1 MAKIDSLKK
10 QKLELYLNKTIVT
23 IASFII
29 LFALGGLDSTSAYG
43 PNSPEC
49 FEVPELEGCPDFFN
63 QPFDRMFDPYNAV
76 FEDFTF
82 VIVWAIIIGI
92 LWLRVS
98 NTMMVSVIG
107 VVLAALFTRPDAS
120 GNLTGFSESAQ
131 AVGWGLLILAV
142 IVAIYQI
149 LTVRIHFPTN

>member
-1 MAKIDSLKK
+1 MTKNSRLKK
-10 QKLELYLNKTIVT
+10 QKLELYFNKSVVT
-23 IASFII
+23 VASFII
-29 LFALGGLDSTSAYG
+29 LFALGGFNSISAFG
-43 PNSPEC
+43 PGDPEC
-49 FEVPELEGCPDFFN
+49 YEIPDQEGCPDFFG

-98 NTMMVSVIG
+98 NTMMVAVIG
-107 VVLAALFTRPDAS
+107 VVLAALFTRPDAQ
-120 GNLTGFSESAQ
+120 GNLTGFSEEAQ
-131 AVGWGLLILAV
+131 AVGWGLMILAV
-142 IVAIYQI
+142 VVAIYQI

>member
-1 MAKIDSLKK
+1 MSKVFSLNKK
-10 QKLELYLNKTIVT
+10 KKELYFNKSVVT

-29 LFALGGLDSTSAYG
+29 LIGLGGFNSVIAYG
-43 PNSPEC
+43 PNNPEC
-49 FEVPELEGCPDFFN
+49 FEVPDMEGCPEFFD
-63 QPFDRMFDPYNAV
+63 QPFDRMFDSYDAV

-98 NTMMVSVIG
+98 NTMMVAVIG
-107 VVLAALFTRPDAS
+107 VVLAALFTRPDTT
-120 GNLTGFSESAQ
+120 GNLQGFSEEAQ

-149 LTVRIHFPTN
+149 LTVRVHFPTN